1 LEKYGHYGPIIRV
14 YVGPFVWI
22 LMADL
27 QSYQTVYMKSK
38 SFQRGKMHQAV
49 LHGSILVTDGMEW
62 RRHRLAMT
70 PFFAEEE
77 VERFSSDIL
86 NIAKEEYDELE
97 NDKSFLLK
105 DFSREITARVL
116 MKCLFNVSVNKK
128 NSEELKK
135 FSSAINVISEG
146 WVGICFLIK
155 LVSPLSERT
164 ALMKNWIN
172 KKTAPLKNV
181 IKEMKENPDPDCL
194 WQQLTQND
202 KFTWEEFENESIG
215 LMMAGFDTTTYSLCW
230 IFHSLTKYPEIK
242 SKLKQEIDS
251 VLGGKIPTSA
261 DLKLLPYLEKVMLET
276 FRLHPL
282 NTYNSRTAIEQDSIG
297 DYNIPKGSTLFTC
310 SNAITNSVDNP
321 HIFNPDRINEE
332 NIKQFSKIA
341 MSSFGWGP
349 HQCIGKYLAI
359 LEMKLIVVFLLQ
371 NGDIEVDL
379 KTDQIFPHFPLNSPK
394 KLSACIKK
402 DRRLLIE

>member
-1 LEKYGHYGPIIRV
+1 MSINNGRSIPGPYPSFLGLIELIVYMKGPMNGLLEKYGHYGPIIRV

-128 NSEELKK
+128 
-135 FSSAINVISEG
+135 IQ
-146 WVGICFLIK
+146 
-155 LVSPLSERT
+155 
-164 ALMKNWIN
+164 KN
-172 KKTAPLKNV
+172 
-181 IKEMKENPDPDCL
+181 
-194 WQQLTQND
+194 
-202 KFTWEEFENESIG
+202 
-215 LMMAGFDTTTYSLCW
+215 
-230 IFHSLTKYPEIK
+230 
-242 SKLKQEIDS
+242 
-251 VLGGKIPTSA
+251 
-261 DLKLLPYLEKVMLET
+261 
-276 FRLHPL
+276 
-282 NTYNSRTAIEQDSIG
+282 
-297 DYNIPKGSTLFTC
+297 
-310 SNAITNSVDNP
+310 
-321 HIFNPDRINEE
+321 
-332 NIKQFSKIA
+332 
-341 MSSFGWGP
+341 
-349 HQCIGKYLAI
+349 
-359 LEMKLIVVFLLQ
+359 
-371 NGDIEVDL
+371 
-379 KTDQIFPHFPLNSPK
+379 
-394 KLSACIKK
+394 
-402 DRRLLIE
+402 